1 MLLVNN
7 TQVFSI
13 VRHVFAQN
21 LFFAFVWSFLM
32 ENIGPSLAS
41 TFQSH
46 IERLVSSPEESQQR
60 AAAEV
65 TFLTSSLL
73 FTSVGNL

>member
-1 MLLVNN
+1 
-7 TQVFSI
+7 
-13 VRHVFAQN
+13 
-21 LFFAFVWSFLM
+21 M

-73 FTSVGNL
+73 FTSVGNLWHFGVDPDPRIRTSD